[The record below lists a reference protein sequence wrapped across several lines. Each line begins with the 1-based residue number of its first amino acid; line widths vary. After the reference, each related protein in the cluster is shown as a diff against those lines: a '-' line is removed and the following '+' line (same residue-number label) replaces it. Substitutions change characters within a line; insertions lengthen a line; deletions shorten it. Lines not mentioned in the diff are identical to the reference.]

1 MSALY
6 GVLLPFFV
14 SFLLAYILDP
24 IVEFIQ
30 TKCRVGNRAASV
42 IITLLLIIGVF
53 AAGFAVIIP
62 EAKTQ
67 AKVAKDAFISHADD
81 FDLNRYL
88 SPETQEKLKHVNADW
103 SMQKLLEREDIAQ
116 SVQDFVPKLLNW
128 ISGGIS
134 WLGGL
139 LSAFIGFLYLIFL
152 MIDLPNIRNKWS
164 NYVPRKFRPQALAIA
179 DKVDENMSAYFR
191 GQLMIATC
199 VGILF
204 AIGFSIIGLPMGIIM
219 GFVVGVLNLIPYMQA
234 LGIPPTILLAI
245 LQGLTTDRPIWL
257 CLVLLAIVFIAVQSI
272 QDMIL
277 TPKIMGNAMGLSPAI
292 ILLALSF
299 WGALLGVIGMILALP
314 FTTLIFYYYDRY
326 VANRGVTSRAHQDN
340 YQGRLRK
347 PKPKT
352 DE

>member
-24 IVEFIQ
+24 IVEFVQ

-42 IITLLLIIGVF
+42 VVTLLLIIGVI

-67 AKVAKDAFISHADD
+67 AKVAQEAFVAHAAD
-81 FDLNRYL
+81 FNLNKYL
-88 SPETQEKLKHVNADW
+88 SPEAQEKLKVLNADW
-103 SMQKLLEREDIAQ
+103 SVSKLLEREDVMQ
-116 SVQDFVPKLLNW
+116 SVKEFMPKLLNW

-139 LSAFIGFLYLIFL
+139 FSIFIGLMYLIFL
-152 MIDLPNIRNKWS
+152 MIDMPNIRAKWS
-164 NYVPRKFRPQALAIA
+164 NFVPRKFRPQAIAIA

-191 GQLMIATC
+191 GQVTIATC

-219 GFVVGVLNLIPYMQA
+219 GFIVGVLNLIPYMQA
-234 LGIPPTILLAI
+234 LSIPPAILLAI
-245 LQGLTTDRPIWL
+245 LQGFTTDRPIWL
-257 CLVLLAIVFIAVQSI
+257 CLVLLAVVYVVVQGI
-272 QDMIL
+272 QDMVL

-299 WGALLGVIGMILALP
+299 WGALMGVIGMILALP
-314 FTTLIFYYYDRY
+314 VTTLIIYYYDRY
-326 VANRGVTSRAHQDN
+326 VANRGVTSRTHQDN

-347 PKPKT
+347 PKA
-352 DE
+352 